1 MLGQNC
7 ILFAYGMTNAG
18 KTYTI
23 QGTDENPGIFPKLI
37 NAILDRISNSNGV
50 HTHNTCHSL
59 STSMLEIY
67 HEKIYDLLSLK
78 DGNRRDKLNIRDGNG
93 KVEVLKLS
101 SHPIHSVQEATRLI
115 HTASD
120 RRYELSIICAFRL
133 DLSGNCI

>member
-1 MLGQNC
+1 
-7 ILFAYGMTNAG
+7 MTNAG

-37 NAILDRISNSNGV
+37 NAILDHMSSLPIV
-50 HTHNTCHSL
+50 QTHTSPTL
-59 STSMLEIY
+59 SMSMLEIY
-67 HEKIYDLLSLK
+67 NEKIYDLLTLK

-115 HTASD
+115 HMASD
-120 RRYELSIICAFRL
+120 RRYLACITYDLLL
-133 DLSGNCI
+133 DLS